1 MGNIDFYYY
10 INPMFVDIIV
20 LLLLILFLII
30 GVIQG
35 FIVSVLYLSA
45 WVVGIISA
53 WLFSGTFGIMLRTNI
68 EGLSPLVSMCL
79 GAFLAFLLPF
89 LVVRIAAAVANF
101 FIKRSSPLT
110 FVNRVLGGVFGIL
123 KGIAVA
129 SVILTVVHFLPAQ
142 GSLKQARENSVA
154 YSIYKTIPFA
164 SLWKEFKPEKEI
176 QI

>member
-1 MGNIDFYYY
+1 MSKYRNFYLY
-10 INPMFVDIIV
+10 PTMFVDTIV
-20 LLLLILFLII
+20 FVLIAIFLII
-30 GVIQG
+30 GVMQG
-35 FIVSVLYLSA
+35 FVVSVLYLAA
-45 WVVGIISA
+45 WIVGIISA

-68 EGLSPLVSMCL
+68 EGLAPLVSMCL
-79 GAFLAFLLPF
+79 GAFLAFLIPF
-89 LVVRIAAAVANF
+89 LIVRIAAAVANF

-110 FVNRVLGGVFGIL
+110 FVNRILGGVFGAL

-142 GSLKQARENSVA
+142 GALKQAKENSVA
-154 YSIYKTIPFA
+154 YSIYQVIPFA